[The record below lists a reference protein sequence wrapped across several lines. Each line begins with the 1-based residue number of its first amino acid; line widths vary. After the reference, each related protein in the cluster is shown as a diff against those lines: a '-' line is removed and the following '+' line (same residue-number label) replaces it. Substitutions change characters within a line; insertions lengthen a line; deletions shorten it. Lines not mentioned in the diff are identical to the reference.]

1 MLNDPATLA
10 ALSRAF
16 RRGQEEMR
24 EAAIDAA
31 RITAVTAGEEK
42 GAIGAARAEG
52 ALAAERAIRALP
64 LRPFDGA
71 ER

>member
-1 MLNDPATLA
+1 MLNDPATLT
-10 ALSRAF
+10 ALARAF

-24 EAAIDAA
+24 EAAVDAA
-31 RITAVTAGEEK
+31 RITAVTAGEGK
-42 GAIGAARAEG
+42 GAVAAARAEG